1 MPASMI
7 CRPLLDNGPI
17 SKTSVSESSVSRFVN
32 QLMAENRI
40 TDNKDMR
47 RYERPHVNEVW
58 CGGSSVGP
66 RMITEN
72 GKKKVYIIALMMTQA
87 VLSPALTFFQDS
99 FVNLMSVKRSAVSR
113 YGRPK
118 VFSFDNGSS
127 YKNRQMELL
136 CAWIGSTLNYFQPY
150 TPTAKAKTE
159 RWFRTMK
166 DQWMA
171 SGSAIPPI

>member
-1 MPASMI
+1 
-7 CRPLLDNGPI
+7 
-17 SKTSVSESSVSRFVN
+17 
-32 QLMAENRI
+32 
-40 TDNKDMR
+40 
-47 RYERPHVNEVW
+47 
-58 CGGSSVGP
+58 
-66 RMITEN
+66 
-72 GKKKVYIIALMMTQA
+72 
-87 VLSPALTFFQDS
+87 
-99 FVNLMSVKRSAVSR
+99 MSVKCSAVSR

-136 CAWIGSTLNYFQPY
+136 CAWIGSTLNYCQPY

-171 SGSAIPPI
+171 SGSAISPI